1 MAERKLPMGAKEI
14 VASYRT
20 AKNPKAQIGVLAD
33 LNGCTPKEIE
43 EVLTQLGALKPAERK
58 KPNPRKI
65 NVDAETARELLE
77 QGMTDDEAAAA
88 LDIGVHKFAEWRR
101 EAGIKP
107 NRKTVISEES
117 RDFSIDH
124 GDGERRKNHHP
135 VSDKTTDGLGDTEGD
150 AFVTVAKLYD
160 ILTAAMEGKM
170 GHAAV
175 TVKGQRFR
183 IMGLRIS
190 YTIGAAET
198 SETTAELVAEPE
210 E

>member
-33 LNGCTPKEIE
+33 LNGCTEKEIE
-43 EVLTQLGALKPAERK
+43 EILMQLGAIKPAERK

-65 NVDAETARELLE
+65 HVDAAAARELLE
-77 QGMTDDEAAAA
+77 QGMTDEEAAAA
-88 LDIGVHKFAEWRR
+88 LDIGVHKFSAWRR

-117 RDFSIDH
+117 TDFPIDH
-124 GDGERRKNHHP
+124 GDGEWGKNHHP
-135 VSDKTTDGLGDTEGD
+135 VSDKTADGLGDTEGD
-150 AFVTVAKLYD
+150 AFVTVGKLHD
-160 ILTAAMEGKM
+160 ILAAALAGKM

-183 IMGLRIS
+183 SMALRIS
-190 YTIGAAET
+190 YTIGGEDG
-198 SETTAELVAEPE
+198 EPTAELVAEPLE
-210 E
+210 

>member
-33 LNGCTPKEIE
+33 LNGCTEKEIE
-43 EVLTQLGALKPAERK
+43 EVLMQLGAIKPAERK

-65 NVDAETARELLE
+65 SVDAAAARELLE
-77 QGMTDDEAAAA
+77 QGMTDEEAAAA

-107 NRKTVISEES
+107 NRKTVVSEES
-117 RDFSIDH
+117 TVLAKDH
-124 GDGERRKNHHP
+124 GDGECGKNHCLA
-135 VSDKTTDGLGDTEGD
+135 SNETADSLGDTEGD
-150 AFVTVAKLYD
+150 AFVTVGKLYN
-160 ILTAAMEGKM
+160 ILTAALAGKM

-183 IMGLRIS
+183 SMALRIS
-190 YTIGAAET
+190 YTIGGE
-198 SETTAELVAEPE
+198 EKWPTAELVAEPLE
-210 E
+210 

>member
-33 LNGCTPKEIE
+33 LNGCTEKEIE
-43 EVLTQLGALKPAERK
+43 EILMQLGAIKPAERK

-65 NVDAETARELLE
+65 HVDAAAARELLE
-77 QGMTDDEAAAA
+77 QGMTDEEAAAA

-107 NRKTVISEES
+107 NRKAVISEES
-117 RDFSIDH
+117 TDFPIDH
-124 GDGERRKNHHP
+124 GDGEWGKNHQP
-135 VSDKTTDGLGDTEGD
+135 VSDKTADGLGDTEGD
-150 AFVTVAKLYD
+150 AFVTVGKLYN
-160 ILTAAMEGKM
+160 ILTAALAGKM

-183 IMGLRIS
+183 SMALRIS
-190 YTIGAAET
+190 YTIGGEDG
-198 SETTAELVAEPE
+198 EPTAELVAEPLE
-210 E
+210 

>member
-33 LNGCTPKEIE
+33 LNGCTEKEIE
-43 EVLTQLGALKPAERK
+43 EILIQLGAIKPAERK

-65 NVDAETARELLE
+65 NVDAAAARELLK
-77 QGMTDDEAAAA
+77 QGMTDEEAAAA
-88 LDIGVHKFAEWRR
+88 LDIGVHKFSAWRR
-101 EAGIKP
+101 EEGIKP

-117 RDFSIDH
+117 TDFPIDH
-124 GDGERRKNHHP
+124 GDGEWGKNHQP
-135 VSDKTTDGLGDTEGD
+135 ASDKTADGLGDTEGD
-150 AFVTVAKLYD
+150 AFVTVGKLHD
-160 ILTAAMEGKM
+160 ILTAALAGKM

-183 IMGLRIS
+183 SMALRIS
-190 YTIGAAET
+190 YTIGGEDQGP
-198 SETTAELVAEPE
+198 TAELVAEPLE
-210 E
+210 

>member
-33 LNGCTPKEIE
+33 LNSCTEQEIE
-43 EVLTQLGALKPAERK
+43 AVLIQLGAMKPAERK

-77 QGMTDDEAAAA
+77 QGMTDAEAAAA
-88 LDIGVHKFAEWRR
+88 LDIGVHKFSAWRR

-117 RDFSIDH
+117 TDFTIDH
-124 GDGERRKNHHP
+124 GDGECGKNHCLA
-135 VSDKTTDGLGDTEGD
+135 SDKTTDGLGDTEGD
-150 AFVTVAKLYD
+150 AFVTVAELYD

-190 YTIGAAET
+190 YTIGAGDQEPPI
-198 SETTAELVAEPE
+198 AELVAEPE